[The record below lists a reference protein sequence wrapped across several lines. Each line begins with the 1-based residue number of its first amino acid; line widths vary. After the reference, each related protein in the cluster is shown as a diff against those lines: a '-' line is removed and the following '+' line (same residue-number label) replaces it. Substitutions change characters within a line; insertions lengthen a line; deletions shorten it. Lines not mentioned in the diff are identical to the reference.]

1 MKRSSIIILSICC
14 IATTAIV
21 GPYISHLISNQKNPD
36 LIITHFGQ
44 FDNGYVGRDVVFEM
58 DLSNQGLVTA
68 KNCMITLFD
77 GKTSSPPI
85 ISQFFDVMP
94 TPNNTPI
101 KIKSGIYDN
110 TGIYKVRAELGC
122 MNTKSQSA
130 AYTLEVAQ

>member
-21 GPYISHLISNQKNPD
+21 GPYIAHLISNQKNPD
-36 LIITHFGQ
+36 LVITHFGQ

-58 DLSNQGLVTA
+58 DFSNQGLVTA

-77 GKTSSPPI
+77 GKTSLPI
-85 ISQFFDVMP
+85 TTQFFDVVP
-94 TPNNTPI
+94 TPNNTPM
-101 KIKSGIYDN
+101 KIKSGIYN
-110 TGIYKVRAELGC
+110 STGIYKVKAELGC
-122 MNTKSQSA
+122 MNTNTQSV